1 VSDEITPLQSARLNL
16 NTATVDLQVGIKSF
30 DEGSFNDAS
39 LWIGMAIEQL
49 QSAKAKIETQMKGG
63 TP

>member
-1 VSDEITPLQSARLNL
+1 MSDPITPIQSARLNL
-16 NTATVDLQVGIKSF
+16 NTATADLQAGIKSF

-49 QSAKAKIETQMKGG
+49 TSAKAKIETEKGG
-63 TP
+63 GS